1 MDARPLATAIVLL
14 ALLGATAPL
23 ASTQAAEIGEGV
35 EIVVGDGPNGQ
46 YTTVDSN
53 GQVQIDMT
61 AANRPAG
68 GGVGVLPDA
77 RTNVD
82 DTFVV
87 VNTND
92 RRAFVYVRDESDA
105 LAFYPR
111 SDTDASLEGAANE
124 VRLDSGEQLPVGLT
138 VDATDR
144 TEDIDATFTVV
155 ARVSELVAAALDVGP
170 QPIPADEPAVFDASG
185 STGDALV
192 YDYRFDDGVTRTD
205 AGSQVERTFAEPGTY
220 TVNLSVT
227 ETTGAADDG
236 RDVVVREFV
245 VAGEGEAETLDDDA
259 TATLE
264 QPEQN
269 TTDAVE
275 AVELDLDESVD
286 GIVRSSTLAVES
298 LDDVTGE
305 PVPGEPIAAA
315 NVSLP
320 ADEDETNA
328 TMDLVVSRADTPSID
343 PEVLV
348 VERYDDATGTWQT
361 LPTATEDVTDDT
373 VVVEVETPGFSP
385 FAVTEQEGEGDG
397 DGPTG
402 GDGDEDGDTGDGD
415 DGDDGDAGDGDD
427 GDGGDDGDA
436 DDGDD
441 GDTGDG
447 DDGDDGDADDGDD
460 GDDDTGDGDDDA
472 GDGGDDG
479 DAGDGGDDGDAGDGD
494 GDGDDDTGDG
504 DDDGDDDD
512 ADDRPVDRID
522 DDDDDETTGPAFRV
536 VDLEFDA
543 TEVTPGES
551 VTVSTTVESTRI
563 VASNAVVE
571 LRLDGDRLR
580 TQRVSLAAGASATV
594 EFTDVRLD
602 GVAPG
607 EYTLGVYTD
616 EASRTATV
624 TVIDAAGETVERD
637 GDATEGEDRLDET
650 APPSD
655 TEPADDDVPEAEDDA
670 GVTDDGTPGF
680 GVVLVLTALV
690 AFLVL
695 ARHRSQRNR

>member
-1 MDARPLATAIVLL
+1 MNLRPLATAIVLL

-46 YTTVDSN
+46 YTTVGPD

-61 AANRPAG
+61 AANSPAG

-170 QPIPADEPAVFDASG
+170 QPIPADETAVFDASG

-220 TVNLSVT
+220 TVNLSVA

-236 RDVVVREFV
+236 RDFVVREFV

-269 TTDAVE
+269 TTGTIE
-275 AVELDLDESVD
+275 AVELDPNESVD
-286 GIVRSSTLAVES
+286 GTVRSSTLAVES

-305 PVPGEPIAAA
+305 PVPGEPIAAV

-328 TMDLVVSRADTPSID
+328 TMDLVVSRSDTPSID
-343 PEVLV
+343 PEALV

-385 FAVTEQEGEGDG
+385 FAVTEQEGEDRG

-402 GDGDEDGDTGDGD
+402 GDGDEDG
-415 DGDDGDAGDGDD
+415 
-427 GDGGDDGDA
+427 
-436 DDGDD
+436 
-441 GDTGDG
+441 
-447 DDGDDGDADDGDD
+447 
-460 GDDDTGDGDDDA
+460 
-472 GDGGDDG
+472 
-479 DAGDGGDDGDAGDGD
+479 
-494 GDGDDDTGDG
+494 
-504 DDDGDDDD
+504 DDD

-522 DDDDDETTGPAFRV
+522 DDDEATGPAFRV
-536 VDLEFDA
+536 VDLRLDT

-551 VTVSTTVESTRI
+551 VTVSMTVESTRI
-563 VASNAVVE
+563 VASNTAVE
-571 LRLDGDRLR
+571 LRLGDETLR
-580 TQRVSLAAGASATV
+580 TQGVSLAAGASATV

-624 TVIDAAGETVERD
+624 TVTDSAADAAGSTVERD
-637 GDATEGEDRLDET
+637 DEATEGGDRPDET
-650 APPSD
+650 ASPSD
-655 TEPADDDVPEAEDDA
+655 TEPADDRVPEAEDDA

-695 ARHRSQRNR
+695 ARHRSRRNR

>member
-1 MDARPLATAIVLL
+1 MKYRRLAISIIFVSLL
-14 ALLGATAPL
+14 AATAPL

-46 YTTVDSN
+46 YTTVGPD

-155 ARVSELVAAALDVGP
+155 AQVSELVAAALDVGP

-205 AGSQVERTFAEPGTY
+205 AGSQVKRTFAEPGTY
-220 TVNLSVT
+220 TVNLSVA

-275 AVELDLDESVD
+275 AVELDLNESVD
-286 GIVRSSTLAVES
+286 GTVRSSTLAVES

-305 PVPGEPIAAA
+305 PVPGEPIAAV

-343 PEVLV
+343 PEALV

-402 GDGDEDGDTGDGD
+402 GNGDEDGDT
-415 DGDDGDAGDGDD
+415 GDAGDGDD

-441 GDTGDG
+441 GDAGDG
-447 DDGDDGDADDGDD
+447 DGGDDGDA
-460 GDDDTGDGDDDA
+460 GDGDDDA

-479 DAGDGGDDGDAGDGD
+479 DAGDG
-494 GDGDDDTGDG
+494 DDDTGDG
-504 DDDGDDDD
+504 DDDAGDGGGGGGGGST
-512 ADDRPVDRID
+512 R
-522 DDDDDETTGPAFRV
+522 PAFRV
-536 VDLEFDA
+536 VDLELDA

-551 VTVSTTVESTRI
+551 VTVSTTVESTRS
-563 VASNAVVE
+563 VTSNAIVE

-624 TVIDAAGETVERD
+624 TVIDGAADAAGETVERD

>member
-1 MDARPLATAIVLL
+1 MRTNALATAIVLL

-46 YTTVDSN
+46 YTTVGPN
-53 GQVQIDMT
+53 GQVHIDMT
-61 AANRPAG
+61 AANSPAG

-105 LAFYPR
+105 LTFYPR
-111 SDTDASLEGAANE
+111 SDTDASLEGATNE

-144 TEDIDATFTVV
+144 TSDIDATFTVV
-155 ARVSELVAAALDVGP
+155 ARVSELVAAALDVDP

-236 RDVVVREFV
+236 RDFVVREFV

-269 TTDAVE
+269 TTGTIE

-286 GIVRSSTLAVES
+286 GMVRSSTLAVES

-305 PVPGEPIAAA
+305 PVPGEPIAAV

-328 TMDLVVSRADTPSID
+328 TMDLVVSRSDTPSID
-343 PEVLV
+343 PEALV

-361 LPTATEDVTDDT
+361 LPTTTEEVTDDT

-385 FAVTEQEGEGDG
+385 FAVTEQEDGDG
-397 DGPTG
+397 GGGPTG
-402 GDGDEDGDTGDGD
+402 GDGDEDGDG
-415 DGDDGDAGDGDD
+415 
-427 GDGGDDGDA
+427 
-436 DDGDD
+436 
-441 GDTGDG
+441 
-447 DDGDDGDADDGDD
+447 
-460 GDDDTGDGDDDA
+460 
-472 GDGGDDG
+472 
-479 DAGDGGDDGDAGDGD
+479 
-494 GDGDDDTGDG
+494 
-504 DDDGDDDD
+504 DD

-522 DDDDDETTGPAFRV
+522 DDDDETTGPAFRV
-536 VDLEFDA
+536 VDFSLDT

-551 VTVSTTVESTRI
+551 ATVSTTIESTRI
-563 VASNAVVE
+563 VASNTAVE
-571 LRLDGDRLR
+571 LRLGDETLR

-624 TVIDAAGETVERD
+624 TVTDGAVDAAGETVERD
-637 GDATEGEDRLDET
+637 GDATEGEDRPDET

-655 TEPADDDVPEAEDDA
+655 TEPADDRVPEAEDDT

-695 ARHRSQRNR
+695 ARHRSRRNR

>member
-1 MDARPLATAIVLL
+1 MERFYPIIVLVL
-14 ALLGATAPL
+14 IIGIISSGSLSGTGASNSVA
-23 ASTQAAEIGEGV
+23 GV
-35 EIVVGDGPNGQ
+35 YIYSDNGPNGQ
-46 YTTVDSN
+46 YTTVGPD
-53 GQVQIDMT
+53 GQVRIDMT
-61 AANRPAG
+61 AANSPAG

-77 RTNVD
+77 RTNFD

-192 YDYRFDDGVTRTD
+192 YDYRFDDGVTRAD

-275 AVELDLDESVD
+275 AVELDLDECVPPTL
-286 GIVRSSTLAVES
+286 RSSTLALES
-298 LDDVTGE
+298 LDDITGE

-402 GDGDEDGDTGDGD
+402 GDGDEDGDGR
-415 DGDDGDAGDGDD
+415 DGDDGDARDGDD
-427 GDGGDDGDA
+427 GYGSHHA
-436 DDGDD
+436 D
-441 GDTGDG
+441 
-447 DDGDDGDADDGDD
+447 
-460 GDDDTGDGDDDA
+460 
-472 GDGGDDG
+472 
-479 DAGDGGDDGDAGDGD
+479 
-494 GDGDDDTGDG
+494 
-504 DDDGDDDD
+504 
-512 ADDRPVDRID
+512 
-522 DDDDDETTGPAFRV
+522 
-536 VDLEFDA
+536 
-543 TEVTPGES
+543 
-551 VTVSTTVESTRI
+551 
-563 VASNAVVE
+563 
-571 LRLDGDRLR
+571 
-580 TQRVSLAAGASATV
+580 
-594 EFTDVRLD
+594 
-602 GVAPG
+602 
-607 EYTLGVYTD
+607 
-616 EASRTATV
+616 
-624 TVIDAAGETVERD
+624 
-637 GDATEGEDRLDET
+637 
-650 APPSD
+650 
-655 TEPADDDVPEAEDDA
+655 PADGHE
-670 GVTDDGTPGF
+670 G
-680 GVVLVLTALV
+680 
-690 AFLVL
+690 
-695 ARHRSQRNR
+695 ARRTRPAH